1 MRQVDFPHIFRV
13 RQRFV
18 SRGIADLESA
28 VRREFDRIGLR
39 DRIRPGETAA
49 VTAGSRGIAAYARI
63 LRAVVQYLR
72 ESGAEPFIVPA
83 MGSHGGGTA
92 EGQRE
97 VLARYGITDETMGC
111 PIRASME
118 TVVVG
123 RAAEGFDVH
132 FDRFAAQADHVVVV
146 NRVKPH
152 TQFTGPIESGLM
164 KMLLI
169 GLGKHRG
176 AEIYHRAVE
185 DFGFDR
191 IVRSVGRMVLE
202 RCRILCGLGLVEDA
216 FDETGHVEALPPDQ
230 FETREPALLELA
242 KQWMP
247 RLPFD
252 DAHILLIDRLGK
264 DISGAGIDT
273 NVIGRKYHYHHAAE
287 NERPRIRYIC
297 VRGLTEATHGNAIGI
312 GFAEFCRSEVIR
324 AMDVQATRINALT
337 AGHVAAGMLP
347 FDYPTD
353 REMLTHAL
361 ANIGLTPPPQSRLMW
376 IADTSHLSELECSAA
391 YWEEAQARS
400 DLEVLTAPRPLPF
413 DAAGNLPSVHAFSP
427 SDAG

>member
-1 MRQVDFPHIFRV
+1 MRQVEFPQVFRV

-18 SRGIADLESA
+18 SRRIADLEGA
-28 VRREFDRIGLR
+28 VRNALERLGLR
-39 DRIRPGETAA
+39 GRVRPGQTVAI
-49 VTAGSRGIAAYARI
+49 TAGSRGIANYARI
-63 LRAVVQYLR
+63 LRAVVQYFQ
-72 ESGAEPFIVPA
+72 ESGAAPFIVPA

-92 EGQRE
+92 EGQRD
-97 VLARYGITDETMGC
+97 VLARYGITPDTMGC

-132 FDRFAAQADHVVVV
+132 FDRYAWQADHVVVV

-169 GLGKHRG
+169 GLGKHHG

-191 IVRSVGRMVLE
+191 IVRSVGRLVRS

-216 FDETGHVEALPPDQ
+216 FDETAHVEALPPEQ
-230 FETREPALLELA
+230 FETREPELLELA
-242 KQWMP
+242 KAWMP

-287 NERPRIRYIC
+287 GERPRIRYIC

-324 AMDVQATRINALT
+324 GMDFHATRINALT

-353 REMLTHAL
+353 REMLAHAL

-391 YWEEAQARS
+391 YSEEARTRS
-400 DLEVLTAPRPLPF
+400 DLELLTEVRPLPF
-413 DAAGNLPSVHAFSP
+413 DAAGNLPCVHELAR
-427 SDAG
+427 SDGR

>member
-1 MRQVDFPHIFRV
+1 MRQVDFPQIFRI
-13 RQRFV
+13 RQRLV
-18 SRGIADLESA
+18 SRRIADLEAA
-28 VRREFDRIGLR
+28 VRRALDGIRVRERV
-39 DRIRPGETAA
+39 RPGQTAA
-49 VTAGSRGIAAYARI
+49 VTAGSRGIANYARI
-63 LRAVVQYLR
+63 LRTVVQYLR
-72 ESGAEPFIVPA
+72 ESGVEPFIVPA

-97 VLARYGITDETMGC
+97 VLARYGITAETMGC

-132 FDRFAAQADHVVVV
+132 FDRFAFQADHVLVV

-176 AEIYHRAVE
+176 AATYHRAVE

-191 IVRSVGRMVLE
+191 IVRSVGRLVLE
-202 RCRILCGLGLVEDA
+202 RCRILCGLALVEDA
-216 FDETGHVEALPPDQ
+216 FDETGHVEALLPEQ
-230 FETREPALLELA
+230 FETREPDLLALA
-242 KQWMP
+242 KDWMP

-252 DAHILLIDRLGK
+252 DAHVLLIDRLGK
-264 DISGAGIDT
+264 DVSGAGIDT

-287 NERPRIRYIC
+287 GERPRIRYIC

-312 GFAEFCRSEVIR
+312 GFAEFCRNAVIR
-324 AMDVQATRINALT
+324 GMDAEATRINALT

-353 REMLTHAL
+353 REMLAHAL

-376 IADTSHLSELECSAA
+376 IADTSHLAELECSAA
-391 YWEEAQARS
+391 YWEETQSRG
-400 DLEVLTAPRPLPF
+400 DLEILTACRPLPF
-413 DAAGNLPSVHAFSP
+413 RADGNLPSVHELASAA
-427 SDAG
+427 DG

>member
-1 MRQVDFPHIFRV
+1 MPQVEFPQIFRI

-18 SRGIADLESA
+18 SRRIADLEAA
-28 VRREFDRIGLR
+28 VPKALERLALR
-39 DRIRPGETAA
+39 DRVRPGQSVAI
-49 VTAGSRGIAAYARI
+49 TAGSRGIANYARI
-63 LRAVVQYLR
+63 MHSVVRYFQEL
-72 ESGAEPFIVPA
+72 GAAPFLVPA

-92 EGQRE
+92 EGQRG
-97 VLARYGITDETMGC
+97 VLARYGITPETMGC

-152 TQFTGPIESGLM
+152 TQFTGAIESGLM

-169 GLGKHRG
+169 GLGKHQG
-176 AEIYHRAVE
+176 AEIYHRAVA

-191 IVRSVGRMVLE
+191 IVRSVGRMVLS

-216 FDETGHVEALPPDQ
+216 FDETAHVEALLPDQ
-230 FETREPALLELA
+230 FEAREPELLELA
-242 KQWMP
+242 KAWMP

-252 DAHILLIDRLGK
+252 EAHILLIDRLGK
-264 DISGAGIDT
+264 DVSGSGIDT
-273 NVIGRKYHYHHAAE
+273 NVIGRKYHDHHAAE
-287 NERPRIRYIC
+287 GERPRIRHIC

-324 AMDVQATRINALT
+324 GTDFHATRINALT
-337 AGHVAAGMLP
+337 AGHVPAAMLP
-347 FDYPTD
+347 LDYPTD
-353 REMLTHAL
+353 REMLAHAL
-361 ANIGLTPPPQSRLMW
+361 ANIGLTPPPQCRLMW

-391 YWEEAQARS
+391 YQEEARGRN
-400 DLEVLTAPRPLPF
+400 DLEILTDARPLSF
-413 DAAGNLPSVHAFSP
+413 DAVGNLPWVQELAP
-427 SDAG
+427 SDGG